1 MKESNPDIQ
10 AREAWSTESSRLKS
24 AISAQLSGPLPD
36 ADQLPEWV
44 DEVKQLISKLEHLVV
59 QYSHVIPKYD
69 SESSTQDVQK
79 FKQALETVQNQVA
92 PKKKF
97 AFKTKVTKT
106 TKTASADDSLV
117 VPASTPLTPESFPG
131 VFDVSDEVL
140 VRQAA
145 QDEQEKIRL
154 ANVEHVIVRCSK
166 SLVAICH
173 PMGALRIQSIRDCVI
188 AVGPVAGAIYVM
200 DCVNCQLMLSSH
212 QVRIHDCIDCEFY
225 LSAGS
230 KPIIEHCTGLKFAP
244 FRFQYPGLADHQK
257 LVNHAPLENSWQEIQ
272 DFRWLRT
279 TQSPN
284 WSLLEESEW
293 KTVVVNDSA
302 EVSIQDSP
310 Q

>member
-1 MKESNPDIQ
+1 M
-10 AREAWSTESSRLKS
+10 SSQNMIPNLPHRMCKNSSKHLK
-24 AISAQLSGPLPD
+24 P
-36 ADQLPEWV
+36 
-44 DEVKQLISKLEHLVV
+44 SKTKLRRRKSLLLK
-59 QYSHVIPKYD
+59 PKYPFVRFYV
-69 SESSTQDVQK
+69 TNCNMLPLLLQ
-79 FKQALETVQNQVA
+79 
-92 PKKKF
+92 
-97 AFKTKVTKT
+97 VTKT